1 MPKIGIEADKFFKEH
16 LEKHYEELSKRIGE
30 TVQKAIKEELYSQD
44 KKITLEE
51 AIQNTILTSVGAAT
65 GEIITFLVSATARAI
80 EVNNAKLYFE
90 LIGSKKSKSRKPK
103 SNE

>member
-1 MPKIGIEADKFFKEH
+1 MELKLNTADIEHAGQQM
-16 LEKHYEELSKRIGE
+16 RA
-30 TVQKAIKEELYSQD
+30 KAAEM
-44 KKITLEE
+44 EE